1 MQHAYVSWLTLLTL
15 LLKVFGAVRQAL
27 QRAPHYPESYN
38 LNGLVYEARHDYKT
52 AAVFYRLAQCAI
64 CALGRGSNS
73 SLRDISTNLAR
84 SLCKVNMFVL
94 VFPQLMS
101 KNSSCHTQCPF
112 YGKVILLIFLQA
124 GNAVDAVVECE
135 YLKKEGEVIYHTC

>member
-84 SLCKVNMFVL
+84 SLCKVNMFFL
-94 VFPQLMS
+94 VFP
-101 KNSSCHTQCPF
+101 
-112 YGKVILLIFLQA
+112 G
-124 GNAVDAVVECE
+124 
-135 YLKKEGEVIYHTC
+135 